1 MKKLN
6 SIIKL
11 KSQRGGATALV
22 FFTLFVFLIIA
33 SGVFM
38 TSSTLRK
45 SQAKSDI
52 QIQEIYGKD
61 VKDVDSVYEEL
72 VEANKSELEKLK
84 DTSEYVTE
92 TKTITDKYKN
102 KVVIPQGFKVASDS
116 GLNVTEG
123 IVIEDNDIKE
133 GIGNNRGNQYVW
145 VPVGDIIKS
154 DGTKTT
160 ITLGRYTF
168 ADGIND
174 KASDGTTV
182 LEKGTAIL
190 KQSAENYTQEVLINS
205 YYKELASSRIGAVDT
220 NNHLNDTNTTAL
232 NLKEFVDSV
241 KANGGYY
248 IARYEAS
255 YGTDGKAN
263 SKTSNTFTN
272 SDAESTTRTEG
283 KLWNYITQIDA
294 AKACYNIYEDS
305 YTNATTDLI
314 NSYAWDTAIVYIQ
327 IFSGDTDYSYQDG
340 PSINSSLTNTGA
352 NKDEKCK
359 INDMASN
366 CFEWTTEYSIYING
380 PDAYPCTRRGG
391 NYYYS
396 SSGVNI
402 RNYYREIYSNGYNTF
417 RSILYIK

>member
-33 SGVFM
+33 SGAFM

-116 GLNVTEG
+116 GLDVTEG

-182 LEKGTAIL
+182 LEKGTPIL

-205 YYKELASSRIGAVDT
+205 YYKELATYRQGGASGDD
-220 NNHLNDTNTTAL
+220 NSLNTTAL
-232 NLKEFVDSV
+232 NLKKFVDSV

-255 YGTDGKAN
+255 YGTDEKAN

-327 IFSGDTDYSYQDG
+327 IFSGDTDYSWQDG

-366 CFEWTTEYSIYING
+366 DLEWTTEYSTRINNSY
-380 PDAYPCTRRGG
+380 AYPCTSRGG
-391 NYYYS
+391 YYDNSDIYTS
-396 SSGVNI
+396 Y
-402 RNYYREIYSNGYNTF
+402 RNNGNATDSNEGYTF

>member
-116 GLNVTEG
+116 GLDVTEG

-182 LEKGTAIL
+182 LKKGTPIL
-190 KQSAENYTQEVLINS
+190 KQSAENYTQEVVINS
-205 YYKELASSRIGAVDT
+205 YRKEIPTYIQGVASSGLDG
-220 NNHLNDTNTTAL
+220 LNTTAL
-232 NLKEFVDSV
+232 NLKGFIDSV
-241 KANGGYY
+241 KENGGYY

-263 SKTSNTFTN
+263 SKVSNTFT
-272 SDAESTTRTEG
+272 DADTAPATRTEG
-283 KLWNYITQIDA
+283 MLWNYITQIDA
-294 AKACYNIYEDS
+294 AKACHNMYEDS
-305 YTNATTDLI
+305 YTNVTTDLI
-314 NSYAWDTAIVYIQ
+314 NSYAWDTAIVYIEE
-327 IFSGDTDYSYQDG
+327 FSGDITYSYQ
-340 PSINSSLTNTGA
+340 SSQNTKLTNTGV
-352 NKDEKCK
+352 NNDEKCK

-366 CFEWTTEYSIYING
+366 DLEWTTEYSTRINNSY
-380 PDAYPCTRRGG
+380 AYPCTSRGG
-391 NYYYS
+391 YYDNSDIYTS
-396 SSGVNI
+396 Y
-402 RNYYREIYSNGYNTF
+402 RNNGNATDSNEGYTF